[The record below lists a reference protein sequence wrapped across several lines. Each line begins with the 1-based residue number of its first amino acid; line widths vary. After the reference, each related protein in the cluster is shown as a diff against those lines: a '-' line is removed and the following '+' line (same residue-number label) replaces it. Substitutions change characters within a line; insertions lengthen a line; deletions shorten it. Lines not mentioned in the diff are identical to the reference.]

1 MVLGRGDC
9 HTQAKVKPMRET
21 PTTRALRALV
31 ILTAA
36 ASAACAP
43 PKNGP
48 RAIGPNPRA
57 TSTSSDASLAV
68 DQSTHVYTSM
78 EELIESRAPGVQV
91 IRQNG
96 SFALRIRG
104 LSSPVGNLDPLIVI
118 DGHPSDLP
126 GTRALES
133 LSPNDV
139 VRIEVLKDAAST
151 AFYGSRGGSGVILVK
166 TKKS

>member
-1 MVLGRGDC
+1 MHDIRTV
-9 HTQAKVKPMRET
+9 
-21 PTTRALRALV
+21 RALRAV
-31 ILTAA
+31 IILSLAT
-36 ASAACAP
+36 SAACGSANKP
-43 PKNGP
+43 ATGS
-48 RAIGPNPRA
+48 RPNPRA
-57 TSTSSDASLAV
+57 TSSTSDATLIV
-68 DQSTHVYTSM
+68 DQSKHVYTSM

-151 AFYGSRGGSGVILVK
+151 AFYGARGGSGVILIK
-166 TKKS
+166 TTRN

>member
-1 MVLGRGDC
+1 MHQTR
-9 HTQAKVKPMRET
+9 
-21 PTTRALRALV
+21 TTHAVRTLV

-43 PKNGP
+43 PKNNRTGAVANPSP
-48 RAIGPNPRA
+48 RT
-57 TSTSSDASLAV
+57 TSSSSDASLAI
-68 DQSTHVYTSM
+68 DQSRHVYTSM
-78 EELIESRAPGVQV
+78 EELIEARAPGVQV

-104 LSSPVGNLDPLIVI
+104 LSSPVGNVDPLIVI

-151 AFYGSRGGSGVILVK
+151 AFYGARGGSGVILVR

>member
-1 MVLGRGDC
+1 MHELPKM
-9 HTQAKVKPMRET
+9 HTV
-21 PTTRALRALV
+21 RALV
-31 ILTAA
+31 IVTAI

-43 PKNGP
+43 PKNHPGTNVL
-48 RAIGPNPRA
+48 PNPRA
-57 TSTSSDASLAV
+57 TATSSDASLAV
-68 DQSTHVYTSM
+68 DQSRHVYTSM
-78 EELIESRAPGVQV
+78 VELIESRAPGVQV

-96 SFALRIRG
+96 TFALRIRG

-126 GTRALES
+126 GTRALDA

-139 VRIEVLKDAAST
+139 VKIEVLKDAAST
-151 AFYGSRGGSGVILVK
+151 SFYGSRGGSGVILVK

>member
-1 MVLGRGDC
+1 MAAATATLES
-9 HTQAKVKPMRET
+9 KVKPMHQ
-21 PTTRALRALV
+21 LRKTHAARILV
-31 ILTAA
+31 ILTAM

-43 PKNGP
+43 PKNHP
-48 RAIGPNPRA
+48 ATNILPNPRA
-57 TSTSSDASLAV
+57 RSTSSDASLAV
-68 DQSTHVYTSM
+68 DQSHHVYTSM

-96 SFALRIRG
+96 TYALRIRG

-126 GTRALES
+126 GTRALEA

-139 VRIEVLKDAAST
+139 VKIEVLKDAAST
-151 AFYGSRGGSGVILVK
+151 SFYGSRGGSGVILVR
-166 TKKS
+166 TKRS

>member
-1 MVLGRGDC
+1 M
-9 HTQAKVKPMRET
+9 HET
-21 PTTRALRALV
+21 RTTHVLRALV

-36 ASAACAP
+36 VSAACAP
-43 PKNGP
+43 PKNHRPTSIAGS
-48 RAIGPNPRA
+48 NPRA
-57 TSTSSDASLAV
+57 TSSSSDASLAI
-68 DQSTHVYTSM
+68 DQSQHVYTSM

-96 SFALRIRG
+96 TFALRIRG

-126 GTRALES
+126 GTRALDS

-151 AFYGSRGGSGVILVK
+151 AFYGSRGGSGVILVR

>member
-1 MVLGRGDC
+1 MHDTR
-9 HTQAKVKPMRET
+9 T
-21 PTTRALRALV
+21 PRAARALV
-31 ILTAA
+31 IMSVA

-43 PKNGP
+43 ASRPTTG
-48 RAIGPNPRA
+48 APNPRA
-57 TSTSSDASLAV
+57 TSSTSDASLAV
-68 DQSTHVYTSM
+68 DQSRHVYTSM
-78 EELIESRAPGVQV
+78 AELIEARAPGVQV

-96 SFALRIRG
+96 TFALRIRG

-118 DGHPSDLP
+118 DGHPSDMP
-126 GTRALES
+126 GTRALDG

-151 AFYGSRGGSGVILVK
+151 AFYGARGGSGVILIR

>member
-1 MVLGRGDC
+1 MHESL
-9 HTQAKVKPMRET
+9 
-21 PTTRALRALV
+21 TTRAPCALRVLLIMSV
-31 ILTAA
+31 A

-43 PKNGP
+43 ASRSTTRAASP
-48 RAIGPNPRA
+48 RS
-57 TSTSSDASLAV
+57 TTTSSDASLTV
-68 DQSTHVYTSM
+68 DQSRHAYSNM
-78 EELIESRAPGVQV
+78 AELIESRAPGVQV

-126 GTRALES
+126 GTRALEG

-151 AFYGSRGGSGVILVK
+151 AFYGARGGSGVILIK
-166 TKKS
+166 TRT

>member
-1 MVLGRGDC
+1 MHAV
-9 HTQAKVKPMRET
+9 
-21 PTTRALRALV
+21 RALV
-31 ILTAA
+31 ILTTV

-43 PKNGP
+43 PKNRP
-48 RAIGPNPRA
+48 ATSVLPNPRA
-57 TSTSSDASLAV
+57 TSTSSDASLTV
-68 DQSTHVYTSM
+68 DQSRHVYTSM
-78 EELIESRAPGVQV
+78 EELIEARAPGVQV

-126 GTRALES
+126 GTRALDA

-139 VRIEVLKDAAST
+139 VKIEVLKDAAST
-151 AFYGSRGGSGVILVK
+151 SFYGSRGGSGVILVK

>member
-1 MVLGRGDC
+1 M
-9 HTQAKVKPMRET
+9 HET
-21 PTTRALRALV
+21 RTTRVLRALV

-43 PKNGP
+43 PKNHRPTSIPGS
-48 RAIGPNPRA
+48 NPRA
-57 TSTSSDASLAV
+57 TSTSSDASIVV
-68 DQSTHVYTSM
+68 DQSQHVYTSM

-166 TKKS
+166 TKKT

>member
-1 MVLGRGDC
+1 MN
-9 HTQAKVKPMRET
+9 Q
-21 PTTRALRALV
+21 TRTARVVSTVV

-43 PKNGP
+43 PKNNRTG
-48 RAIGPNPRA
+48 AIAGPNPRA
-57 TSTSSDASLAV
+57 TSSSSDASLAV
-68 DQSTHVYTSM
+68 DQSQHVYTSM

-96 SFALRIRG
+96 TYALRIRG

-126 GTRALES
+126 GTRALDA

-151 AFYGSRGGSGVILVK
+151 ACYGSRGGSGVILVK

>member
-1 MVLGRGDC
+1 MAAATATL
-9 HTQAKVKPMRET
+9 QAKVKPMHQLR
-21 PTTRALRALV
+21 TTHAVRILI
-31 ILTAA
+31 ILTVT
-36 ASAACAP
+36 ASAGCAP
-43 PKNGP
+43 PKNRP
-48 RAIGPNPRA
+48 ATNILPNPHA
-57 TSTSSDASLAV
+57 TSTSSDASLVV
-68 DQSTHVYTSM
+68 DQSRHVYTSM
-78 EELIESRAPGVQV
+78 EELIEARAPGVQV

-96 SFALRIRG
+96 TFALRIRG

-126 GTRALES
+126 GTRALEA

-166 TKKS
+166 TKKT

>member
-1 MVLGRGDC
+1 MH
-9 HTQAKVKPMRET
+9 HTR
-21 PTTRALRALV
+21 TRAVRALTV
-31 ILTAA
+31 LSLTAA
-36 ASAACAP
+36 AACAGS
-43 PKNGP
+43 KSTTTT
-48 RAIGPNPRA
+48 RSNPRA
-57 TSTSSDASLAV
+57 TSSTSDASLPI
-68 DQSTHVYTSM
+68 DKSRHVYTSM

-151 AFYGSRGGSGVILVK
+151 AFYGSRGGSGVILVR

>member
-1 MVLGRGDC
+1 MHEPR
-9 HTQAKVKPMRET
+9 PMDV
-21 PTTRALRALV
+21 LRALV
-31 ILTAA
+31 ISTAIV
-36 ASAACAP
+36 SAACAP
-43 PKNGP
+43 PKNHP
-48 RAIGPNPRA
+48 ATSVLPNPRA
-57 TSTSSDASLAV
+57 TSTSSDASLAI
-68 DQSTHVYTSM
+68 DQSKHVYTSM

-126 GTRALES
+126 GTRALEA

-139 VRIEVLKDAAST
+139 LKIEVLKDAAST
-151 AFYGSRGGSGVILVK
+151 SFYGSRGGSGVILVR

>member
-1 MVLGRGDC
+1 MTGSRS
-9 HTQAKVKPMRET
+9 A
-21 PTTRALRALV
+21 RARSAVATLSIGVA
-31 ILTAA
+31 
-36 ASAACAP
+36 AACAAS
-43 PKNGP
+43 KSTTTTH
-48 RAIGPNPRA
+48 PNPHA

-68 DQSTHVYTSM
+68 DHGKHAYTSM

-104 LSSPVGNLDPLIVI
+104 LSSPTGNLDPLIVI

-126 GTRALES
+126 GTRALEA

-139 VRIEVLKDAAST
+139 ARIEVLKDAAST
-151 AFYGSRGGSGVILVK
+151 AFYGARGGSGVILIR
-166 TKKS
+166 TTGH

>member
-1 MVLGRGDC
+1 M
-9 HTQAKVKPMRET
+9 HET
-21 PTTRALRALV
+21 RTTRALRALV
-31 ILTAA
+31 ILTAT
-36 ASAACAP
+36 ASVACAP
-43 PKNGP
+43 PKNNRGT
-48 RAIGPNPRA
+48 ITSSSLRA
-57 TSTSSDASLAV
+57 TSSSSDASITV
-68 DQSTHVYTSM
+68 DQSRHVYTSM

-126 GTRALES
+126 GTRALEA

-166 TKKS
+166 TKKT